1 MKPSLRD
8 YLIILLALLSIFLCG
23 YGIGQLVGR
32 KKGNDQPLSLPLS
45 GASGTETTNWEL
57 RTFNRLDSALDL
69 SAEQKP
75 QIESEVKTTSA
86 KIQVSRDE
94 AVEDYYLHL
103 LELHDRILPLLSKDQ
118 EKRIKKDRKILQ
130 QAIETRF
137 NLLNK

>member
-1 MKPSLRD
+1 M
-8 YLIILLALLSIFLCG
+8 
-23 YGIGQLVGR
+23 
-32 KKGNDQPLSLPLS
+32 
-45 GASGTETTNWEL
+45 
-57 RTFNRLDSALDL
+57 
-69 SAEQKP
+69 
-75 QIESEVKTTSA
+75 KTTSA